1 MRKEFELIRTMR
13 SGWCFFKVETQF
25 VSAFYNVKYLKM
37 DCLVYSYIQHLL
49 AYNTRIAIFMFCTTC
64 ALVSKTT
71 AHPIAKSRKT
81 FVYRRLPLLNIYLT
95 FY

>member
-13 SGWCFFKVETQF
+13 SGECFFKVETQF

-49 AYNTRIAIFMFCTTC
+49 AYNTQIAIFMFCTTC

-71 AHPIAKSRKT
+71 A
-81 FVYRRLPLLNIYLT
+81 RLIDLRTKIHL
-95 FY
+95 FSVS